1 MSQNEEMDF
10 LEIFL
15 FGDIEAKFLNEVKDN
30 NFFKALEQN
39 WITHD
44 DFNDK
49 KTDEKFVGPF
59 FEFNNQITVTE
70 LLYELGEITLWEAD
84 EYKAIEKLT

>member
-15 FGDIEAKFLNEVKDN
+15 FSDIEAKFLNEVKDN

-39 WITHD
+39 WSDHD
-44 DFNDK
+44 DLKDQKTEDVFQKPLFDFKDK
-49 KTDEKFVGPF
+49 
-59 FEFNNQITVTE
+59 ITVTE
-70 LLYELGEITLWEAD
+70 LLYELGGITL
-84 EYKAIEKLT
+84 

>member
-15 FGDIEAKFLNEVKDN
+15 FSDIEAKFLNEVKDN

-39 WITHD
+39 WSDHD
-44 DFNDK
+44 NLKD
-49 KTDEKFVGPF
+49 
-59 FEFNNQITVTE
+59 
-70 LLYELGEITLWEAD
+70 
-84 EYKAIEKLT
+84 